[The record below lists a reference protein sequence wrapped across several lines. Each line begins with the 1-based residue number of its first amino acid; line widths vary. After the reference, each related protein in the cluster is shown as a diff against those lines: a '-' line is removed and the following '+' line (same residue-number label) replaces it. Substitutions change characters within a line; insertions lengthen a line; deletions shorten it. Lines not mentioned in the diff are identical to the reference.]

1 MKVLFISSV
10 SIVAADAAKSRKL
23 FINTLGL
30 PLEAAQ
36 PGDDY
41 YFSEKVDGSKHF
53 GVWPLAQAAQACFGT
68 SDWPADRL
76 APQVS
81 IEFEVE
87 SEAAVEHAGQ
97 KLESHSFKLVHPS
110 RKEPWGQVIAR
121 LLSDEGA
128 IIGISYT
135 PWMHPGQG

>member
-10 SIVAADAAKSRKL
+10 SVVAADPAKSRKL
-23 FINTLGL
+23 FVDTLGL

-41 YFSEKVDGSKHF
+41 YFSDKVDGSKHF

-68 SDWPADRL
+68 SQWPADRPT
-76 APQVS
+76 PQVS

-87 SEAAVEHAGQ
+87 SEAAVAQAGQ
-97 KLESHSFKLVHPS
+97 ELEAHGFKLLH
-110 RKEPWGQVIAR
+110 RARLEPWGQTVAR

-128 IIGISYT
+128 ILGISYA
-135 PWMHPGQG
+135 PWLHHD

>member
-68 SDWPADRL
+68 SDWPADRP

-87 SEAAVEHAGQ
+87 SQAAVQHAGQ
-97 KLESHSFKLVHPS
+97 ELESHGFKLVHPS

>member
-1 MKVLFISSV
+1 
-10 SIVAADAAKSRKL
+10 
-23 FINTLGL
+23 GL
-30 PLEAAQ
+30 PLEAVQ

-135 PWMHPGQG
+135 PWIAPGPGLVSFEAVGPARRIEPLARVRATGERF

>member
-68 SDWPADRL
+68 SDWPADRP

-97 KLESHSFKLVHPS
+97 ELESHGFKLVHPS